1 MDMRVFQRGSSFG
14 VEFPIG
20 ASSIPVGKGISKGN
34 SVSLCLG
41 CSEGIV
47 FPIDWKNPKKPEV
60 SWHTTFTRKSS
71 VLYLCF
77 RLALERGCL
86 RHLLY
91 GQIAVGRHFSA
102 AVGQADFVM
111 WVTAQMQDF

>member
-14 VEFPIG
+14 VGFPIG
-20 ASSIPVGKGISKGN
+20 TSSIPVGKRISKGN

-41 CSEGIV
+41 CSEGSV
-47 FPIDWKNPKKPEV
+47 FPIDWKNPKKPAV

-77 RLALERGCL
+77 RLTRERGWL

-91 GQIAVGRHFSA
+91 GQIAVDRHFSA
-102 AVGQADFVM
+102 TVGQADFV
-111 WVTAQMQDF
+111 TPR

>member
-1 MDMRVFQRGSSFG
+1 M
-14 VEFPIG
+14 
-20 ASSIPVGKGISKGN
+20 
-34 SVSLCLG
+34 
-41 CSEGIV
+41 

-111 WVTAQMQDF
+111 WVTAQMQDFCEAKSDWTEKEAEVYTSPRPAAATH